1 MPTFVYMTRCDGCG
15 HCVDIC
21 PSDIMHI
28 DKTYRRAYNIEPNMC
43 WECYSCVKA
52 CPQNAIDMRGYA
64 DFAPLGHSV
73 RVQRDEK
80 KGTIAWRIKF
90 RNGTEKNFLSPIT
103 TKPWGQAIPKLADVP
118 GPSKEM
124 RDSQLLY
131 NEPKWIRMDEGGLRT
146 LEARRSQAEERR
158 LLLMAYDTIIEDGI
172 DVLVVGA
179 GLGGS
184 GAAWEARFWGQNK
197 KIVIAEKANID
208 RSGAVAQGL
217 YAINCYM
224 GTRWGENNPEDH
236 VRYARIDLMGLV
248 REDLLFDMARHVD
261 STVHQFEEWGLPIM
275 KDPKTG
281 RYLREGRWQIM
292 IHGESYKPIVAE
304 AAKKSADK
312 VFNRICVTHLLMD
325 DSRENRV
332 AGAVGFNVRTGN
344 YHVFK
349 SKTVICGAGGASN
362 IFKPRSVG
370 EGSGRTWYAPW
381 SSASAYGLMID
392 AGAKMTQ
399 MENRIVLARF
409 KDGYGPVGAYFLHL
423 KTYTQNC
430 LGEEYESKWFP
441 DLQKMVG
448 KEYLDPEASHLT
460 HRPIPTCLRNHCIIS
475 EVNAGRGPIHMVT
488 MRAFQDPHL
497 EEVGWEN
504 FLGMTVGQAVLWA
517 ATDVD
522 PKNENPELTTS
533 EPYVMG
539 SHATCSGAWCS
550 GPEDV
555 SPPEYF
561 WGYNRMTTIEGPVR
575 RRRRG
580 RRHAARLLVGVVH
593 RRPSRGEGRLQVHRR
608 RQGRRHR
615 RLRRADQ
622 PPQGG
627 DLQAHGA
634 LPDLPQ
640 CDRGGRRQPALHQS
654 QAGPG
659 PSAEAD
665 GRVLRRRDR
674 QLHDQREA
682 PEHRPQE
689 AQDHGGRPREPGRQG
704 HPRAAARVG
713 IEAPSPRCRVRHAAH
728 AVPQGDALAG
738 LLLPG

>member
-1 MPTFVYMTRCDGCG
+1 
-15 HCVDIC
+15 
-21 PSDIMHI
+21 
-28 DKTYRRAYNIEPNMC
+28 
-43 WECYSCVKA
+43 
-52 CPQNAIDMRGYA
+52 
-64 DFAPLGHSV
+64 
-73 RVQRDEK
+73 
-80 KGTIAWRIKF
+80 
-90 RNGTEKNFLSPIT
+90 
-103 TKPWGQAIPKLADVP
+103 
-118 GPSKEM
+118 
-124 RDSQLLY
+124 
-131 NEPKWIRMDEGGLRT
+131 
-146 LEARRSQAEERR
+146 
-158 LLLMAYDTIIEDGI
+158 MAYKTIVEDGI
-172 DVLVVGA
+172 DILVVGA

-184 GAAWEARFWGQNK
+184 GAAWEARFWGQDK

-275 KDPKTG
+275 KNPKTG
-281 RYLREGRWQIM
+281 NYLREGRWQIM

-325 DSRENRV
+325 DSKENRV
-332 AGAVGFNVRTGN
+332 AGAVGVNVRTGD

-381 SSASAYGLMID
+381 SSGSAYGLMIG

-423 KTYTQNC
+423 KTYTQNG
-430 LGEEYESKWFP
+430 LGEEYESNWFP
-441 DLQKMVG
+441 ELQKMVG
-448 KEYLDPEASHLT
+448 KEYLDPEVSHLT
-460 HRPIPTCLRNHCIIS
+460 HRPIPTCLRNHALIS

-488 MRAFQDPHL
+488 MKAFQDPHL

-522 PKNENPELTTS
+522 PKTENPELTTS

-539 SHATCSGAWCS
+539 SHATGCGAWCS

-561 WGYNRMTTIEGPVR
+561 WGYNRMTTVEGLFGAGDAVGGTP
-575 RRRRG
+575 
-580 RRHAARLLVGVVH
+580 HAFSSG
-593 RRPSRGEGRLQVHRR
+593 SFTEGRLAAKAACNYIDDGKAEGIVVSEEQISRR
-608 RQGRRHR
+608 KKEIYKPLEHYKVYRNAIVAGDVNPHYINPQQGLDRLQKLMDEYCGGVTVNYMTNEKLLSIGLKKLKIMEEDLEKLAAKDIHELLRAWELKHRHR
-615 RLRRADQ
+615 TAECVTQHTLFRKETRWPGYYYR
-622 PPQGG
+622 G
-627 DLQAHGA
+627 DAMKVDDENWH
-634 LPDLPQ
+634 
-640 CDRGGRRQPALHQS
+640 
-654 QAGPG
+654 
-659 PSAEAD
+659 
-665 GRVLRRRDR
+665 VLTVSRRDPKTA
-674 QLHDQREA
+674 EYTMEKA
-682 PEHRPQE
+682 PCYHL
-689 AQDHGGRPREPGRQG
+689 
-704 HPRAAARVG
+704 V
-713 IEAPSPRCRVRHAAH
+713 
-728 AVPQGDALAG
+728 DADD
-738 LLLPG
+738 